1 MNLSALDLLF
11 FVVLPYVALFT
22 AVAGMA
28 YRYWKQPRTISSF
41 SSQFLENR
49 KQFWAVVLFHYGV
62 LATLIGHAIGLL
74 LPRQVL
80 AWNAQPLRLY
90 VLEAL
95 AIALGT
101 TAFLGIVL
109 AITRRA
115 STPRLWAV
123 TSKADWVLLVLLFG
137 QLLSGLV
144 IAFFL
149 PWGASWYQ
157 ASAVPYL
164 RSIFAFHPDGTY
176 IAAMPAIVKLHVTGA
191 WLLVLAI
198 PFTRL
203 AHMLVAPLPY
213 LFRKPQVARW
223 QVARSSG
230 TAAAQPQPQVSRRN
244 VISSLGA
251 AAAQPQG
258 NAVQLA
264 LATGAFALCFAVF
277 GSVSAMMPII
287 RKQLH
292 LDPLQASIA
301 VAVPVL
307 MGSLGRIPLGMLTD
321 RFGGRIVFSA
331 VMAFSIIPAVAIGH
345 VTSFYGLLTFG
356 FLIGIALASFSVGV
370 AFASGWYPPSRQ
382 GTALGI
388 YGAGNIGQSLAAYGS
403 PVLAAALGYVW
414 GFQTFAV
421 LLALWLLLFLAFAR
435 NAPRIAPPKSL
446 VQIMAPLKETASWK
460 LSLYY
465 FLTFGGFVAMG
476 IYLPI
481 FLTDSFHLTPK
492 DAGLRTALFIVVATA
507 MRPIGGWLSDKVGG
521 RALLTLVFPVVVL
534 AAAFLAIG
542 GMAPFTIGGICM
554 AAAIGLGNGAV
565 FKLVPEYFPATV
577 GSVTGLVGA
586 AGGLGG
592 FFPPLVLGVLKKST
606 GSFTLGFVFL
616 GIFAALCLL
625 VVRPKLFALCLVPP
639 EPGSP
644 PRLCLQQRYCP
655 YARSCPNAKAA

>member
-1 MNLSALDLLF
+1 MNLSAIDLLL

-22 AVAGMA
+22 AIAGMI
-28 YRYWKQPRTISSF
+28 YRYWRQPRSVSSF
-41 SSQFLENR
+41 SSQLLEGR
-49 KQFWAVVLFHYGV
+49 QQFWAVVLFHYGV

-80 AWNAQPLRLY
+80 AWNARPMRLY
-90 VLEAL
+90 ALEAV

-101 TAFLGIVL
+101 TAFLGIAL
-109 AITRRA
+109 AIRRRVSTR
-115 STPRLWAV
+115 RLWAV
-123 TSKADWVLLVLLFG
+123 TSKADWLLLALLFA
-137 QLLSGLV
+137 QLLSGL
-144 IAFFL
+144 ITALFL
-149 PWGASWYQ
+149 PWGSYWYH

-164 RSIFAFHPDGTY
+164 RSIFAFRPDAAY
-176 IAAMPAIVKLHVTGA
+176 VAAMPLIVKLHVTGA
-191 WLLVLAI
+191 WLVVLAI

-213 LFRKPQVARW
+213 LFRKPQVVRW
-223 QVARSSG
+223 NVAR
-230 TAAAQPQPQVSRRN
+230 
-244 VISSLGA
+244 SLGA

-258 NAVQLA
+258 NAAQLA

-307 MGSLGRIPLGMLTD
+307 LGSLGRIPLGMLTD

-331 VMAFSIIPAVAIGH
+331 VMAFSIIPALAIGH
-345 VTSFYGLLTFG
+345 VTSFVGLLITG
-356 FLIGIALASFSVGV
+356 FLIGVALASFSVGV
-370 AFASGWYPPSRQ
+370 AFTSGWYPPHRQ

-388 YGAGNIGQSLAAYGS
+388 YGAGNIGQSLAAFGS
-403 PVLAAALGYVW
+403 PVLAAAAGYVW
-414 GFQTFAV
+414 GFQTFAI
-421 LLALWLLLFLAFAR
+421 LLAIWLVLFLAFAR
-435 NAPRIAPPKSL
+435 NAPRLAPPKSL
-446 VQIMAPLKETASWK
+446 VQIMAPLKQTASWK

-481 FLTDSFHLTPK
+481 FLTESFHLTPK
-492 DAGLRTALFIVVATA
+492 DAGLRTAMFIVVATA
-507 MRPIGGWLSDKVGG
+507 LRPIGGWLSDKFGG
-521 RALLTLVFPVVVL
+521 RAVLTLVFPAVVL
-534 AAAFLAIG
+534 AAVCLAIG
-542 GMAPFTIGGICM
+542 GMTWFTLGGFVM
-554 AAAIGLGNGAV
+554 AASIGLGNGAV

-592 FFPPLVLGVLKKST
+592 FFPPLVLGLLKTKT

-616 GIFAALCLL
+616 AIFAAVCLL
-625 VVRPKLFALCLVPP
+625 VVRPKVFALCLLPP

-644 PRLCLQQRYCP
+644 PRLCSRKRYCP
-655 YARSCPNAKAA
+655 HAATCPATKAA

>member
-1 MNLSALDLLF
+1 MNLSALDLLL

-22 AVAGMA
+22 AIAGMT
-28 YRYWKQPRTISSF
+28 YRYWKQPQTVSSL
-41 SSQFLENR
+41 SSQLLENR

-62 LATLIGHAIGLL
+62 VATLIGHAIGLL

-90 VLEAL
+90 VLEAVS
-95 AIALGT
+95 IALGT
-101 TAFLGIVL
+101 TAFVGIVL
-109 AITRRA
+109 AISRRA
-115 STPRLWAV
+115 SAPRLWAV
-123 TSKADWVLLVLLFG
+123 TSIADWVLLILLFV
-137 QLLSGLV
+137 QLLSGLI

-149 PWGASWYQ
+149 PWGSYWYH

-164 RSIFAFHPDGTY
+164 RSVFEFHPDASY
-176 IAAMPAIVKLHVTGA
+176 VAAMPAIVKVHVTGA

-203 AHMLVAPLPY
+203 AHMLVAPIAY
-213 LFRKPQVARW
+213 LFRKPQVSRW
-223 QVARSSG
+223 RIARSS
-230 TAAAQPQPQVSRRN
+230 APAAQSN
-244 VISSLGA
+244 
-251 AAAQPQG
+251 G
-258 NAVQLA
+258 NALQLA

-307 MGSLGRIPLGMLTD
+307 LGSLGRIPLGMLTD

-331 VMAFSIIPAVAIGH
+331 VMAFSIVPAVAIGH
-345 VTSFYGLLTFG
+345 VTSFYGLLIFG
-356 FLIGIALASFSVGV
+356 FLIGVALASFSVGV
-370 AFASGWYPPSRQ
+370 AFTSGWYPPGRQ

-388 YGAGNIGQSLAAYGS
+388 YGAGNIGQSLAAFGS
-403 PVLAAALGYVW
+403 PVLAAGLGYVW
-414 GFQTFAV
+414 GFQMFAV
-421 LLALWLLLFLAFAR
+421 LLAIWLALFMMFAR
-435 NAPRIAPPKSL
+435 NAPRLTPPKSL

-465 FLTFGGFVAMG
+465 FLTFGGFVAMAV
-476 IYLPI
+476 YLPI
-481 FLTDSFHLTPK
+481 FLTETFHFTPK
-492 DAGLRTALFIVVATA
+492 DAGIRTALFIVVATA
-507 MRPIGGWLSDKVGG
+507 LRPVGGWLSDKVGG
-521 RALLTLVFPVVVL
+521 RAVLTLVFPVVVL
-534 AAAFLAIG
+534 AAVCLAIG
-542 GMAPFTIGGICM
+542 GMALFTIGGIGM
-554 AAAIGLGNGAV
+554 ATAIGLGNGAV

-577 GSVTGLVGA
+577 GSITGLVGA

-616 GIFAALCLL
+616 GLFAAACLL

-644 PRLCLQQRYCP
+644 PRTCWRQRYCP
-655 YARSCPNAKAA
+655 HARSCPAAKAA